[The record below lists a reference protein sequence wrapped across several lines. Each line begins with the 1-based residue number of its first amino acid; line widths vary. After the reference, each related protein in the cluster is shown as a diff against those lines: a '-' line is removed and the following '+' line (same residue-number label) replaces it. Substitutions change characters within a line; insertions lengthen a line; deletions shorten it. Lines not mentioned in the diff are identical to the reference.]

1 MGGIF
6 RNKTTRASFIVVKV
20 RESPPTRLD
29 LPLPGEVPLVQR
41 AKSGDSEAFAQLY
54 DAYVAR
60 VYRYIYFRV
69 TEDDA
74 AEDLTSQV
82 FLKAWENLDRYQ
94 IGSSPFVAW
103 LYTIARNLVI
113 DYYRTKKESVP
124 LEDVHTLM
132 SGETPVAEGVEERF
146 DLQAMRDALQFL
158 TDEQQQALILK
169 YIAGLPNENIAKIM
183 NKREGAVRALQMRA
197 LQTMARYM
205 EKKEY
210 S

>member
-1 MGGIF
+1 MRDHHAARI
-6 RNKTTRASFIVVKV
+6 
-20 RESPPTRLD
+20 D
-29 LPLPGEVPLVQR
+29 LPLPGEAPLVQR

-69 TEDDA
+69 TDDAA

-82 FLKAWENLDRYQ
+82 FLKAWESLDRYQ
-94 IGSSPFVAW
+94 MGSSPFVAW

-124 LEDVHTLM
+124 LEDVHMLA
-132 SGETPVAEGVEERF
+132 SHETPVEEVEARF

-158 TDEQQQALILK
+158 TDDQQQVLILK
-169 YIAGLPNENIAKIM
+169 YIAGLPNETIARIL

-197 LQTMARYM
+197 LQTMAKFM
-205 EKKEY
+205 EKKEVL
-210 S
+210 